1 MNLKIENKV
10 VNIDENLKNLI
21 KSQVEGEV
29 YFDEITREIYS
40 TDASIYR
47 IVPLC
52 VVVPK
57 TVNDVKALVQIS
69 NEYSIPILPRGGG
82 SSLSGQTV
90 NRAIVIDFTKYIN
103 KVIDINKESMTAIAQ
118 PGITI
123 DNLNS
128 ILKKQNLLFYS

>member
-52 VVVPK
+52 VDTQDSK
-57 TVNDVKALVQIS
+57 WRKSIS
-69 NEYSIPILPRGGG
+69 ANFKWIFHS
-82 SSLSGQTV
+82 
-90 NRAIVIDFTKYIN
+90 NFT
-103 KVIDINKESMTAIAQ
+103 
-118 PGITI
+118 
-123 DNLNS
+123 
-128 ILKKQNLLFYS
+128 